1 MLLVVSRSDVRF
13 GFDHPFFARPKSRA
27 PKKKFAPHPPCMLY
41 IVSFLAQQ
49 RFCGSCSSAGI
60 ETSDFLLFTQ

>member
-27 PKKKFAPHPPCMLY
+27 PKKKFANQLTGFYMRGVLVVKSLISTRVRARVY
-41 IVSFLAQQ
+41 VFS
-49 RFCGSCSSAGI
+49 
-60 ETSDFLLFTQ
+60 

>member
-13 GFDHPFFARPKSRA
+13 GFDHPFLARRKSRA
-27 PKKKFAPHPPCMLY
+27 PKKKFAPPPCMLY